1 MKTAYFWRPAK
12 LCAAGNTMKCLLVRH
27 RAKEDGVL
35 SSRNTDHMSS
45 GRHTICEDQIIIH
58 TYTLKYVFHLYFAKL
73 PLDTA

>member
-27 RAKEDGVL
+27 RAKEDDVL

-45 GRHTICEDQIIIH
+45 GRHT
-58 TYTLKYVFHLYFAKL
+58 
-73 PLDTA
+73 